1 MNDIEAMTLE
11 AIQAELREPSGAS
24 VESADA
30 EHRARR
36 QALWARLDVLTKSGV
51 LERGP
56 HVPQLQPARSR
67 RDRRQRPVLLLR
79 AVTISI

>member
-1 MNDIEAMTLE
+1 MNDIEAMILE

-24 VESADA
+24 VESA

-36 QALWARLDVLTKSGV
+36 QALWARLDVLTKSRV

>member
-24 VESADA
+24 VESA

-36 QALWARLDVLTKSGV
+36 QALWAPLDVLTKSGV